1 MTLLKNQNS
10 ILYIDGSEIPTEKPK
25 TEDNNMTVKELVNI
39 ETIKDSHN
47 KELDRLA
54 TIDVDKLSNSDLCFI
69 KMVSAS
75 SISTMKKAGR
85 DNEYILTHGPE
96 NKGISTATAAKYL
109 GGLDEATLLALGF
122 KKI

>member
-1 MTLLKNQNS
+1 MKLNEL
-10 ILYIDGSEIPTEKPK
+10 IDIKEIKKLHIQEL
-25 TEDNNMTVKELVNI
+25 ERLGDIEVNN
-39 ETIKDSHN
+39 
-47 KELDRLA
+47 
-54 TIDVDKLSNSDLCFI
+54 LSNSNLGFI
-69 KMVSAS
+69 KNVSAS

-96 NKGISTATAAKYL
+96 NKGVSTETVKKYL

>member
-1 MTLLKNQNS
+1 MK
-10 ILYIDGSEIPTEKPK
+10 
-25 TEDNNMTVKELVNI
+25 VKELINI
-39 ETIKDSHN
+39 ENIKKAHN
-47 KELDRLA
+47 DELDRLA
-54 TIDVDKLSNSDLCFI
+54 SVEVDGLSNSDLCFI

-96 NKGISTATAAKYL
+96 NKGVSTETVKKYL

>member
-1 MTLLKNQNS
+1 
-10 ILYIDGSEIPTEKPK
+10 
-25 TEDNNMTVKELVNI
+25 MTVNELINI
-39 ETIKDSHN
+39 ETIKDNHN
-47 KELDRLA
+47 KELDRLSN
-54 TIDVDKLSNSDLCFI
+54 IEVNNLSNSDLCFI

-85 DNEYILTHGPE
+85 DNEYILTHGPD
-96 NKGISTATAAKYL
+96 NKGVSTETVKKYL

>member
-1 MTLLKNQNS
+1 MKVKEIIN
-10 ILYIDGSEIPTEKPK
+10 ID
-25 TEDNNMTVKELVNI
+25 TVKENHLN
-39 ETIKDSHN
+39 
-47 KELDRLA
+47 ELDRLSN
-54 TIDVDKLSNSDLCFI
+54 IDVDSLSNSDLCFI

-96 NKGISTATAAKYL
+96 NKGVSTETVKKYL

-122 KKI
+122 KKV

>member
-1 MTLLKNQNS
+1 MK
-10 ILYIDGSEIPTEKPK
+10 
-25 TEDNNMTVKELVNI
+25 VKELINI
-39 ETIKDSHN
+39 EHIKNNHN
-47 KELDRLA
+47 NELARLGE
-54 TIDVDKLSNSDLCFI
+54 IDVNSLSNSDLCFI
-69 KMVSAS
+69 KMVSSS

-96 NKGISTATAAKYL
+96 NKGVSTETVKKYL